1 MIIDDKTI
9 IQAIRGRTEVGFKLL
24 MQKYKQPIYWHIRRL
39 VVSHDDA
46 HLTSSLKKYVF
57 YN

>member
-39 VVSHDDA
+39 VVSLDDA
-46 HLTSSLKKYVF
+46 QDATKKPS
-57 YN
+57 

>member
-24 MQKYKQPIYWHIRRL
+24 MQKYKAAYIL
-39 VVSHDDA
+39 A
-46 HLTSSLKKYVF
+46 HSPF
-57 YN
+57 GCFAR